1 MNKTQLLENVKK
13 LRDNG
18 VSAQEIN
25 NWLVSKGSSL
35 PEIKAVSQYG
45 EEKII
50 QARQNIKKLEHKQ
63 NLVRPFK
70 VAGDVIREIPSSFNH
85 SVEGALNAVT
95 GGAFNWAADK
105 LGFDSVKARREY
117 YDNLMNEHPS
127 GIVRGIYKG
136 GKLAT
141 EIGASGV
148 SPIMRAIP
156 MTSSTYLYKQVL
168 PGMALGSGMSA
179 IRSAFDSDFN
189 PDEIKSGAASG
200 AIIGGVIPSLAIVGQ
215 GVGNVVKDIKAAK
228 IKLSPDQY
236 RNYIIENATNPDTE
250 KGLRRLAKT
259 PYGEELKKYAYELD
273 NKIRALQANGTKLSG
288 LQTIDDTEIDELLG
302 NKAYRAASKKYGEL
316 ISPQMNMPV
325 LTAAERNR
333 FLRTNNILVPLA
345 ENRNLYRNIE
355 QIQPGTVAELDYLK
369 KQASE
374 KLNKSMLN
382 PNTDIRET
390 AALLKAKSNTKDII
404 EKAVPGLKDVSN
416 EMNVA
421 KMAGKP
427 NYDRIKGIISNLS
440 NQARNQTLSNFG
452 DIGAGS
458 AVVGGLAAG
467 SPTTAAVGA
476 SLLVGKYLNNLKQA
490 GAVKNAILG
499 NTPIKVS
506 PKTVDSIMKALG
518 QQGN

>member
-18 VSAQEIN
+18 VSSLEIN
-25 NWLVSKGSSL
+25 NWLISKGSSL
-35 PEIKAVSQYG
+35 PEIHAVSKYG
-45 EEKII
+45 EDAITKSRESV
-50 QARQNIKKLEHKQ
+50 RQLKSKQ
-63 NLVRPFK
+63 DLVRPFK
-70 VAGDVIREIPSSFNH
+70 VAGDVIRQLPDIATTSAEIP
-85 SVEGALNAVT
+85 LNAAT
-95 GGAFNWAADK
+95 FGGYNWANNKLGGSANERRADMNELISELPSPLRGAGQGGMFLAEIGGGGANK
-105 LGFDSVKARREY
+105 LVRQIPIGMTG
-117 YDNLMNEHPS
+117 NLAKDTL
-127 GIVRGIYKG
+127 VG
-136 GKLAT
+136 G
-141 EIGASGV
+141 
-148 SPIMRAIP
+148 
-156 MTSSTYLYKQVL
+156 
-168 PGMALGSGMSA
+168 ALGSAMSA

-189 PDEIKSGAASG
+189 PDEIKSGAKTG
-200 AIIGGVIPSLAIVGQ
+200 AIIGGVIPGLARVGQ
-215 GVGNVVKDIKAAK
+215 LGGNVVKDIKAAK
-228 IKLSPDQY
+228 ITLSPDQN
-236 RNYIIENATNPDTE
+236 RNYIIENATNPDAE

-302 NKAYRAASKKYGEL
+302 NKAYRAASQKYGEL

-333 FLRTNNILVPLA
+333 FLQTNNVLEPLA

-374 KLNKSMLN
+374 KVSKSMLN

-506 PKTVDSIMKALG
+506 PEIVDSIMKALG